1 VKSAVFGT
9 RRSERA
15 GRDALSPL
23 DAALAPA
30 LAEGSWRVPSRFNFT
45 RDVVEVLAQDPRRQ
59 ALTFL
64 GSDGVI
70 EPRTFLQ
77 LAQGAARWSAYLHEH
92 GIGPGDRMLVV
103 EAATPDWVEIMLA
116 GIKLGVVTVPC
127 ARDLPAAAL
136 GIRIAAVGAKLVVAS
151 RTAEA
156 ELAGIDEPPP
166 VLYVDDARREA
177 YRLPKEAPTHDTSA
191 SDPAFIVSTSGKS
204 NGPRLVLHTHGS
216 TFAARAHTQ
225 HWLDAGLGDVVWCT
239 APANSAQA
247 LWSTLLGPWSR
258 GAEIVLREG
267 PLDPVEQ
274 LDLVYRLGVTVL
286 CQAPAE
292 YRVLTESG
300 QLARFRSVRPRR
312 LVSTGECLSADLIE
326 AFEEQWGLTIQDGY
340 GQAETGV
347 ITGHRDGVG
356 VRSGSMGQP
365 LPGFE
370 VAVIDP
376 AGNELPPRSEGD
388 LALRGRPPSLFA
400 GYWNAP
406 DETEAA
412 FRGDWYLTGDFG
424 MRDDDGFLWF
434 RGRTGDVLAR
444 TEDIS
449 DSFEIY
455 EEPTLPVSPVEH
467 TEVPVGAA
475 AVALAQESSEW
486 HLVERPE
493 PAPAPAGEGGLA
505 DDDVLTRAAPLWAR
519 ITATIWLLLV
529 GVLVGGAAIPH
540 ANDTPRVVPPSE
552 DVPNTICLPP
562 SPRP

>member
-1 VKSAVFGT
+1 M
-9 RRSERA
+9 
-15 GRDALSPL
+15 
-23 DAALAPA
+23 
-30 LAEGSWRVPSRFNFT
+30 PSKFNFT

-77 LAQGAARWSAYLHEH
+77 IAQGAARWSAYLHEH
-92 GIGPGDRMLVV
+92 GIRPGDRMLVV

-116 GIKLGVVTVPC
+116 GIKLGAVTVPC
-127 ARDLPAAAL
+127 SQDLPAAAL
-136 GIRIAAVGAKLVVAS
+136 GIRIAAVDAKLVVAS
-151 RTAEA
+151 RAAEA
-156 ELAGIDEPPP
+156 EFAGIYEPPP

-177 YRLPKEAPTHDTSA
+177 HRLPKEAPTHDTSA
-191 SDPAFIVSTSGKS
+191 DDPVFIVPTSGKTD
-204 NGPRLVLHTHGS
+204 GPRLVLHTHGA

-225 HWLDAGLGDVVWCT
+225 HWLDAGQGDVVWCT
-239 APANSAQA
+239 APVNSAQA

-267 PLDPVEQ
+267 PLDPTEQ

-286 CQAPAE
+286 CQTPAE
-292 YRVLTESG
+292 YRTLAESG

-326 AFEEQWGLTIQDGY
+326 TFEEQWGLTIQDGY

-347 ITGHRDGVG
+347 IAGHRDGVG
-356 VRSGSMGQP
+356 VRSGSMGRP

-370 VAVIDP
+370 VAVIDK
-376 AGNELPPRSEGD
+376 AGNELPAGSEGD

-400 GYWNAP
+400 EYWNAP
-406 DETEAA
+406 AETKTA
-412 FRGDWYLTGDFG
+412 FRGEWYLTGDLG

-434 RGRTGDVLAR
+434 RGRAGDAIHVPLA
-444 TEDIS
+444 
-449 DSFEIY
+449 
-455 EEPTLPVSPVEH
+455 EPSSLPVSSV
-467 TEVPVGAA
+467 
-475 AVALAQESSEW
+475 AVDLAPESAEW
-486 HLVERPE
+486 HVVERPE
-493 PAPAPAGEGGLA
+493 PAPSGPRERE
-505 DDDVLTRAAPLWAR
+505 VLTRSAPLWAR
-519 ITATIWLLLV
+519 ATATIWLLLV

-540 ANDTPRVVPPSE
+540 ASDTPRVVPPGE